1 MNKTVKVLTG
11 VLAAQLA
18 LAGLIYFKQ
27 SSSGDVTKPLLGL
40 TSDDFDR
47 VVISEP
53 NKPAVQLSKKD
64 GKWILPDRWNFP
76 VSPIKWSAA
85 MDSLLALK
93 KTWPVGDTAAARKRC
108 KVTEDLFEKK
118 VVFEKGGKEKQVLY
132 LGTSPEY
139 RKVHFRPADLDGVY
153 LAEFGYH
160 DLAMNPADWEDKTFL
175 SLDRNA
181 LFNIETPSVQV
192 VNKEN
197 GFQVDHLKT
206 GETSKTTEVDAF
218 VSQVVNLSYID
229 AVGPEVL
236 PEYGLDKPDFLMTV
250 RTKDGQTYKYNF
262 GKSKTGDDYY
272 LQTSRTPIL
281 FKVSKTTVD
290 ALRATTRAKLITT
303 TPT

>member
-1 MNKTVKVLTG
+1 MNKTMKVLTG

-18 LAGLIYFKQ
+18 VAGLIYFKQ

-40 TSDDFDR
+40 TSEDFDR

-53 NKPAVQLSKKD
+53 DKPAVQLSKKD

-76 VSPIKWSAA
+76 VSSTKWAAA
-85 MDSLLALK
+85 MDGLLALK

-139 RKVHFRPADLDGVY
+139 RKVHFRPAELDGVY

-197 GFQVDHLKT
+197 GFQVNPLKA

-218 VSQVVNLSYID
+218 VSQVVTMPYLES
-229 AVGPEVL
+229 VGPDLL
-236 PEYGLDKPDFLMTV
+236 PDYGLDNPDFTMTV
-250 RTKDGQTYKYNF
+250 RTK
-262 GKSKTGDDYY
+262 
-272 LQTSRTPIL
+272 
-281 FKVSKTTVD
+281 
-290 ALRATTRAKLITT
+290 
-303 TPT
+303 

>member
-1 MNKTVKVLTG
+1 MNKTVKILTG

-18 LAGLIYFKQ
+18 VAGLIYVNR
-27 SSSGDVTKPLLGL
+27 SASNETVKPLLGL
-40 TSDDFDR
+40 TADDFDR

-53 NKPAVQLSKKD
+53 NKPAVQLEKKD
-64 GKWILPDRWNFP
+64 GKWVLPDRWNLP
-76 VSPIKWSAA
+76 VAAAKWSAA
-85 MDSLLALK
+85 VDGLLALK

-118 VVFEKGGKEKQVLY
+118 VVFEKGGKEKKTLF

-139 RKVHFRPADLDGVY
+139 RKVHFRPDDLDGVY

-160 DLAMNPADWEDKTFL
+160 DLAMNPADWEDKAFL
-175 SLDRNA
+175 NLDRNT
-181 LFNIETPSVQV
+181 LFNIETPAFQV
-192 VNKEN
+192 VNKET
-197 GFQVDHLKT
+197 GFQVDHLKS
-206 GETSKTTEVDAF
+206 GETSKSTEVETF
-218 VSQVVNLSYID
+218 VSQVVNLTYTE

-236 PEYGLDKPDFLMTV
+236 PEYGLDKPDFTMTV

-262 GKSKTGDDYY
+262 GKPKTGDDYY

-290 ALRATTRAKLITT
+290 ALRAPRAKLIAT